1 MLFIYMNYMFFTF
14 KLLLSLAL
22 INMIFIDWHTKVL
35 CVFNLFYLPLM
46 FVYVVNALILKI
58 LNTKGI

>member
-22 INMIFIDWHTKVL
+22 INMIFIDWHTEVL

-46 FVYVVNALILKI
+46 FAYVVNALILKI